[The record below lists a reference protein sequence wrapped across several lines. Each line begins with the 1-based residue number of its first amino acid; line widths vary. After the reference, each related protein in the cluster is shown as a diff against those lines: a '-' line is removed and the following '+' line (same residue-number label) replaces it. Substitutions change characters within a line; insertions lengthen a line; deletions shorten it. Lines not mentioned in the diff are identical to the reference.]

1 MDFSVGPFSVFA
13 ACRQGKFSV
22 VCHNGREY
30 LQNGC
35 GYPRYVEGDSV
46 AKGTRVASDGVV
58 GTAARKQRISVG
70 GSVIGIIGEIL
81 LTVAVLCGLYIVWQ
95 LWWTGVV
102 SEQEQNS
109 QIASSSWVTPGSVDG
124 SYKVAQ
130 PQKGD
135 PPVLPDNAPTGAVL
149 GQMYI
154 PRFSHEYKRLI
165 VQGTSLEQLNR
176 HGLGHYSQTPMF
188 GAIGNVAIA
197 GHREG
202 YGSPLGDV
210 LEFRK
215 GDAVVIRTQQYWYVY
230 TFQSY
235 RIVLPNDVSVI
246 LPVPGQ
252 PNARPTQRLLTMT
265 TCTPRYG
272 TPTHRWVGVFMFK
285 YWAYVKDGIPEELA
299 TDGANGSVSF
309 PASADNWSE
318 YIPPLPTL
326 VEWLAAAYVAIFLAA
341 AFVWKWPQWRIKEES
356 ASMSRM
362 PQKARVQRRRR
373 GLKKARKQRT
383 VGLYG
388 TLLKLQPGVAAIR
401 WILLLIL
408 MLIGVLAL
416 FQWVY
421 PWLSENVPY
430 LRETSNYVAA
440 TTAVTP

>member
-1 MDFSVGPFSVFA
+1 MA
-13 ACRQGKFSV
+13 KRTQ
-22 VCHNGREY
+22 
-30 LQNGC
+30 
-35 GYPRYVEGDSV
+35 V
-46 AKGTRVASDGVV
+46 APDGAV
-58 GTAARKQRISVG
+58 GTVARKQGISVG
-70 GSVIGIIGEIL
+70 GSVVGIIGEIL
-81 LTVAVLCGLYIVWQ
+81 LTIAVLCGLYIVWQ

-102 SEQEQNS
+102 SEQEQS
-109 QIASSSWVTPGSVDG
+109 RQIASSSWVMPGNVNG

-130 PQKGD
+130 PQQGD
-135 PPVLPDNAPTGAVL
+135 PPVLPNNAPTGAVL

-154 PRFSHEYKRLI
+154 PRFSHEYTRLI

-176 HGLGHYSQTPMF
+176 HGLGHYPQTPMF
-188 GAIGNVAIA
+188 GAIGNAAIA

-246 LPVPGQ
+246 LPVPSQ
-252 PNARPTQRLLTMT
+252 PNVQPTQRLLTMT

-272 TPTHRWVGVFMFK
+272 TPTHRWVGVFIFK
-285 YWAYVKDGIPEELA
+285 YWAYVKDGIPAELA
-299 TDGANGSVSF
+299 TDEANGVVSF
-309 PASADNWSE
+309 PASANNWSE

-326 VEWLAAAYVAIFLAA
+326 IQWLAVAYVAIFLAA
-341 AFVWKWPQWRIKEES
+341 AFVWKWPQWRIKQES
-356 ASMSRM
+356 AHATCRMS
-362 PQKARVQRRRR
+362 QKACQRSRR
-373 GLKKARKQRT
+373 GLRKARKQRT
-383 VGLYG
+383 VGLYD

-408 MLIGVLAL
+408 VLIGVLAL

-430 LRETSNYVAA
+430 LRETSHYVPV
-440 TTAVTP
+440 TTAMAS